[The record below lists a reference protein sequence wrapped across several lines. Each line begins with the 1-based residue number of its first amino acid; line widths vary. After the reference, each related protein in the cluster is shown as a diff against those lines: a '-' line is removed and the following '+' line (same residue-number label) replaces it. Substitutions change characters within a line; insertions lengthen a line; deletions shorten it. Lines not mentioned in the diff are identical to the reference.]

1 MPRSGHDLQVKSPG
15 AVIKATE
22 FIFVCEELALR
33 EAPLHLRPT
42 ERKVMWTILQLH
54 YGDPRVH
61 YELQPQP
68 ARRTIELGLHFEG
81 AAELNEARALQLAND
96 GHTLAAALGPEWELE
111 EWTGS
116 WRRLHRTWPGTE
128 ALTAAIA
135 EEVAGELRKLV
146 TATAKLVQ
154 DMSRG

>member
-1 MPRSGHDLQVKSPG
+1 MQRTGTS
-15 AVIKATE
+15 IKATE

-33 EAPLHLRPT
+33 EAPVHLRPT
-42 ERKVMWTILQLH
+42 ERRVMWTILQLH

-68 ARRTIELGLHFEG
+68 ARQSIELGLHFEG
-81 AAELNEARALQLAND
+81 AAELNEARAMLLAQS
-96 GHTLAAALGPEWELE
+96 GHSVADALGPEWELE

-116 WRRLHRTWPGTE
+116 WRRLHRTWRTD
-128 ALTAAIA
+128 ALTQAIA

-146 TATAKLVQ
+146 TVTGDLVRE
-154 DMSRG
+154 MSRP